1 MRVSFSIDRAKFLC
15 SYSWALVHSHR
26 SQDVRRGLELVAAL
40 VSADPKERRE
50 LLYLKSV
57 GQYRLKNNLEARETL
72 KSLLEEFP
80 EFRQA
85 ESLLETVENEI
96 VKEGLIG
103 VGVGAAVVG
112 VVGALAVS
120 ALRKR

>member
-1 MRVSFSIDRAKFLC
+1 MK
-15 SYSWALVHSHR
+15 
-26 SQDVRRGLELVAAL
+26 RGLELVAAL
-40 VSADPKERRE
+40 MSADPKERRE

-57 GQYRLKNNLEARETL
+57 GQYRLKYNLEARETL
-72 KSLLEEFP
+72 KNLLEEFP

-112 VVGALAVS
+112 VLGALAVS
-120 ALRKR
+120 AMRKR